1 MENEKIPDDRRKPRS
16 AFEIVSFK
24 LDRTLA
30 IVGIVLIGGLAIFLN
45 VTDSQLGMAA
55 VSGLVG
61 YIGGRAGK

>member
-1 MENEKIPDDRRKPRS
+1 MKDEKEPEDTVAIDRRKSRS
-16 AFEIVSFK
+16 AFEIISFK

-30 IVGIVLIGGLAIFLN
+30 IIGIILIGITA
-45 VTDSQLGMAA
+45 TDSQIWMAA

>member
-1 MENEKIPDDRRKPRS
+1 MTEERRTPRS
-16 AFEIVSFK
+16 AFEILSFK

-30 IVGIVLIGGLAIFLN
+30 IVGIVLIGGLALCFN

>member
-1 MENEKIPDDRRKPRS
+1 MENEVDRRKPRS
-16 AFEIVSFK
+16 IFEIVSFK

-30 IVGIVLIGGLAIFLN
+30 IIGIILIGGMALYFDA
-45 VTDSQLGMAA
+45 TESQLGMAA